1 MFGQC
6 VTSTTCTMEILYD
19 DLIYSYVRN
28 TRFREADHL
37 GKKDPAHI
45 RWAITFIYIIYI
57 IQFVNAAH
65 FKIHDY

>member
-1 MFGQC
+1 M
-6 VTSTTCTMEILYD
+6 
-19 DLIYSYVRN
+19 IYSYVRN